1 MHQRLPNLH
10 TCNNKLHRI
19 KSYNLPATRRR
30 FTLKRIGGTSN
41 SLAADYQS
49 NQLSTVQEANNQ
61 DLYSE
66 KNCTSNMFKGQGTL
80 ILKLKNRRND
90 PDEFYG
96 RKSSNTSPSKLL

>member
-10 TCNNKLHRI
+10 ACNNKLHKI
-19 KSYNLPATRRR
+19 KSYNLPTTRRR
-30 FTLKRIGGTSN
+30 FTLKRIGGSTDSN

-49 NQLSTVQEANNQ
+49 NQLSTVPEVNNQ

-80 ILKLKNRRND
+80 IFEAQKQEK
-90 PDEFYG
+90 
-96 RKSSNTSPSKLL
+96 